1 MNTGIIEGLDIVIGH
16 PLLHYG
22 GSVNWHIVPVKHPA
36 LLHQLRP
43 LLAQNLQETGE
54 GIYNN
59 GGIDTLP
66 LLDHLG
72 EDVLVGVEDG
82 EDHLLHVARMHPC
95 LNWA

>member
-54 GIYNN
+54 GIYNK